1 MHYPKSDAEWLAL
14 RHKFVS
20 STESAA
26 LFGLGSYQTPYEL
39 GLSKQEKEPPAS
51 LLDSNERAK
60 WGKRL
65 QEAIAK
71 GISEDYGVKVRRVT
85 GYAEHPECRL
95 GASFDYEI
103 VGITKVPVPQEGG
116 GEMEAPVADNSL
128 QQMYRDLGPGV
139 LEIKNVDRLIY
150 MRQWGNEET
159 GEIEAPPQFEIQVQH
174 QLEAV
179 RTRKWAAIGV
189 LVGGNETLLVL
200 RDYDPDFGVQI
211 VSKVNAFWEDLGK
224 GILPPITLPQDVEA
238 IRRIYLASTPGKL
251 YDGNQDTEL
260 SALCEAYDE
269 AKDLAKTH
277 EEARKSIGA
286 KILMKIGDAEVAVTP
301 GFKISASTVKET
313 WVERYLRKG
322 YRKMRITPVKQKGAE

>member
-1 MHYPKSDAEWLAL
+1 MMHYPKSDSDWLAL

-51 LLDSNERAK
+51 LLDSNERVR

-85 GYAEHPECRL
+85 GYAEHPDCRL

-103 VGITKVPVPQEGG
+103 VGITQMANPTGEGMLEMPVKD
-116 GEMEAPVADNSL
+116 PVL

-150 MRQWGNEET
+150 MRQWKSEDED
-159 GEIEAPPQFEIQVQH
+159 IEAPPQFEIQVQH

-200 RDYDPDFGVQI
+200 REHDPDFGAQI
-211 VSKVNAFWEDLGK
+211 VEKVNAFWSDLSK
-224 GILPPITLPQDVEA
+224 GVLPPITLPQDVEI

-251 YDGNQDTEL
+251 YNGNQDTEL
-260 SALCEAYDE
+260 AELCAQYDE

-277 EEARKSIGA
+277 EDARKSIGA
-286 KILMKIGDAEVAVTP
+286 KILMKIGDAERATAP
-301 GFKISASTVKET
+301 GFTISAGTVSET
-313 WVERYLRKG
+313 WVERYLRKP
-322 YRKMRITPVKQKGAE
+322 YRNMRITPRR